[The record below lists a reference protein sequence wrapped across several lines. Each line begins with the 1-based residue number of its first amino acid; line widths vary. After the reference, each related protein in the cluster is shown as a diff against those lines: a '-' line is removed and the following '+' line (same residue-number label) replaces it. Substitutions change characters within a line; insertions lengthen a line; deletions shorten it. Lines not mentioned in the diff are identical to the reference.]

1 MRGSAS
7 WIVVAVA
14 LVAGVAAKPV
24 DAPVDVPALL
34 ARIGQRVEQYYAR
47 AQSII
52 CVETVRLQPLSF
64 DLSFDGGHVRQLV
77 YELRISWEPPADDQT
92 PPEAKVMRELLKVDG
107 RAPRP
112 GDEPGCLD
120 PKPVS
125 TEPLAMLLPARQRE
139 YAFTWA
145 GTGRTDRRDSLML
158 EYKATTPGEPSVTFK
173 GECISVEL
181 PGRNRGR
188 VWADAATGDVLRL
201 DEQLVGMFEFR
212 LPKEHVLPNGP
223 TTMVIERA
231 DSSIKYQPV
240 AFHDPEETVML
251 PASIQ
256 TLTVVRNSGSPRT
269 RMTQTFSN
277 YKRFLTGGRIVK
289 DPGAR

>member
-1 MRGSAS
+1 
-7 WIVVAVA
+7 
-14 LVAGVAAKPV
+14 
-24 DAPVDVPALL
+24 
-34 ARIGQRVEQYYAR
+34 
-47 AQSII
+47 
-52 CVETVRLQPLSF
+52 LSF
-64 DLSFDGGHVRQLV
+64 DAGHVRQLL

-92 PPEAKVMRELLKVDG
+92 PPDAKVLRELLKVDG

-112 GDEPGCLD
+112 DDEPGCLD
-120 PKPVS
+120 PKPVT

-139 YAFTWA
+139 YAFTWR
-145 GTGRTDRRDSLML
+145 GTGRSGSRDTLML
-158 EYKATTPGEPSVTFK
+158 DYKATTPGEPSVIFK

-188 VWADAATGDVLRL
+188 VWTDAASGDVLRL

-212 LPKEHVLPNGP
+212 VPKEHARPNGP
-223 TTMVIERA
+223 MSLVIERA

-240 AFHDPEETVML
+240 AFHDPDETVML

-256 TLTVVRNSGSPRT
+256 TLTIVRNSGAPRM

-277 YKRFLTGGRIVK
+277 YRRFMTGGRIVK